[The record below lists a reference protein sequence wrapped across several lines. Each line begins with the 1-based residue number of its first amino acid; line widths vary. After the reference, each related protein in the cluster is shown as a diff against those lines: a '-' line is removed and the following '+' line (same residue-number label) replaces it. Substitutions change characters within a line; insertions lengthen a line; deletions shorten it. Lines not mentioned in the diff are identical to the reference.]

1 MRILIVT
8 IGTLFVFSISL
19 LTIKFWGQGQVY
31 IDYKHPMYDVQ
42 SLPLEF
48 YKPSF
53 EQLDAALRS
62 DKNLFLDLAITF
74 DQKLVIPKRKWVST
88 EKPLRLFNYDN
99 VKNDV
104 IVLADFKDQLAT
116 KKIIFNLSENAQ
128 AIHETFIYTMKLL
141 GFEKGKNFIVTS
153 QYEAPVKAL
162 KEAAPALLFG
172 STEPEILKILAMQ
185 SMYILEAVSIRA
197 DIIIHS
203 LKIKN
208 HDFFNDEIV
217 AELKKRHK
225 RIIVGPV
232 ATSEEIAQARKLQP
246 YAIILNY

>member
-1 MRILIVT
+1 
-8 IGTLFVFSISL
+8 
-19 LTIKFWGQGQVY
+19 
-31 IDYKHPMYDVQ
+31 
-42 SLPLEF
+42 
-48 YKPSF
+48 
-53 EQLDAALRS
+53 
-62 DKNLFLDLAITF
+62 
-74 DQKLVIPKRKWVST
+74 
-88 EKPLRLFNYDN
+88 
-99 VKNDV
+99 
-104 IVLADFKDQLAT
+104 
-116 KKIIFNLSENAQ
+116 
-128 AIHETFIYTMKLL
+128 MKLL